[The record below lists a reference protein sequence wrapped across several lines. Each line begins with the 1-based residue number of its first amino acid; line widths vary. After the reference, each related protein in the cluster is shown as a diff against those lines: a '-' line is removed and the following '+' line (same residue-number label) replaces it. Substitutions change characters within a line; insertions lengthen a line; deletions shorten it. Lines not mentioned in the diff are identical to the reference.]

1 MMHIGK
7 RIKQVMDEQG
17 RSASW
22 LADNIHCERSNVYYI
37 YRRSTIDTEL
47 LKKICTILNYD
58 FFKELSEDVFEQKE
72 D

>member
-1 MMHIGK
+1 MHIGK
-7 RIKQVMDEQG
+7 RIKQVMDKQG

-58 FFKELSEDVFEQKE
+58 FFKELSEDVFVQK
-72 D
+72 

>member
-1 MMHIGK
+1 MHIGK